1 MTGKQ
6 EDKIIALLEQISGYL
21 RKMNRK

>member
-6 EDKIIALLEQISGYL
+6 EDKIIALLEQISKYL
-21 RKMNRK
+21 RRLNRQ

>member
-6 EDKIIALLEQISGYL
+6 EEKIVALLEQISKYL
-21 RKMNRK
+21 RRLNRQ

>member
-6 EDKIIALLEQISGYL
+6 EEKIIALLEQISKYL
-21 RKMNRK
+21 RRLNRQ